1 MKKIRIKHIFLQ
13 NFGKFFGSNIVDTDV
28 YDRTEI
34 CGVNE
39 AGKST
44 IKRAIQHIINCRDD
58 NGKEITGIRPHND
71 AGEDYAGIET
81 TCSITFDVNG
91 SDKELKKV
99 FRENI
104 NKKGEFTGNITDC
117 YINDIPKKAKD
128 YTVFLDDEF
137 LDSDKLQYC
146 INAQALLKK
155 SATEQREI
163 LEKTFGTLS
172 VAEIAQSDSKFTEI
186 VQMLKDGTIK
196 ELKERCNRALNG
208 SRGRSASKGL
218 KQIADE
224 YAPRIDELMKQKTD
238 IDVSQLQ
245 SMKLDIKSKIEDVN
259 AKIKDA
265 SSEHDALGQK
275 ILNLKFELSG
285 LQNKANEKLDKTRAE
300 LTQKSFDANK
310 ELIAQKNIQNDLLRK
325 KESLESEF
333 KRHVSLREQ
342 YAEEWKK
349 TNAETIGENDTICPT
364 CHRELENADKI
375 RERYEE
381 TKKQRLDNIIASGN
395 FEKSEIDRCKA
406 EIEQTEK
413 QIQEQGKKVSELQ
426 TEYDSLN
433 NRIDGMPVCVDI
445 TNTSEYKKVKSELYE
460 KESIYNKETIGSNL
474 VDSLKEELK
483 KLQHDLLDVTEKIG
497 EASVNDYIDNQIS
510 QLREQQR
517 DTQQKIADQ
526 ERILD
531 LLKKLDRKKNEI
543 LSENVNQYLE
553 FCKVRLFRPLINGDT
568 EECCEF
574 IYKGE
579 PYNRNM
585 NHGAKLLTK
594 IDICQAFQSK
604 NNIQIP
610 IIIDDTESLDAWRVP
625 KNIESQLIVIR
636 RTDDKELTIKNMEER
651 DYE

>member
-1 MKKIRIKHIFLQ
+1 MKKIKIKHIFLQ
-13 NFGKFFGSNIVDTDV
+13 NFGKFFGSNIVDADI

-39 AGKST
+39 SGKST
-44 IKRAIQHIINCRDD
+44 IKRAIQHIINCHDD

-71 AGEDYAGIET
+71 AGEDYPGIET
-81 TCSITFDVNG
+81 TCSVTFDING
-91 SDKELKKV
+91 SDKELKKI

-155 SATEQREI
+155 SASEQREI

-172 VAEIAQSDSKFTEI
+172 VAEIAQSDAKFTEI
-186 VQMLKDGTIK
+186 VQMLEDGTIK

-224 YAPRIDELMKQKTD
+224 YAPRIDELNKQK
-238 IDVSQLQ
+238 IDVNIAELE
-245 SMKLDIKSKIEDVN
+245 KKKDEITEKIKAAQ
-259 AKIKDA
+259 AKIHDA
-265 SSEHDALGQK
+265 SAEYEVLGNE
-275 ILNLKFELSG
+275 ILQLKFELSG
-285 LQNKANEKLDKTRAE
+285 LQNKANENLDNTRNE
-300 LTQKSFDANK
+300 LTQKLFDINK
-310 ELIAQKNIQNDLLRK
+310 ELIAQKLILADILRNKDNLEADL
-325 KESLESEF
+325 
-333 KRHVSLREQ
+333 KRHIELRDHH
-342 YAEEWKK
+342 ANEWKI
-349 TNAETIGENDTICPT
+349 TSVETIGENDTICPT
-364 CHRELENADKI
+364 CHRELEDADKI
-375 RERYEE
+375 RETYEQN
-381 TKKQRLDNIIASGN
+381 KKQRLANIVSSGE
-395 FEKSEIDRCKA
+395 FEKAEIERCKA
-406 EIEQTEK
+406 EIEKIEQDIK
-413 QIQEQGKKVSELQ
+413 DNQKIVLDIQN
-426 TEYDSLN
+426 EYDALN
-433 NRIDGMPVCVDI
+433 NRIESMPAYVDI
-445 TNTSEYKKVKSELYE
+445 TSTKEYKEITKQLEE
-460 KESIYNKETIGSNL
+460 KQTTYNKEAIASNV
-474 VDSLKEELK
+474 VDSFKKELEL
-483 KLQHDLLDVTEKIG
+483 LQQDLLDIEHKIG
-497 EASVNDYIDNQIS
+497 EASINDSIDKQIAN
-510 QLREQQR
+510 LCIERRE
-517 DTQQKIADQ
+517 TQQKIADQ
-526 ERILD
+526 ERILN
-531 LLKKLDRKKNEI
+531 LLKELDRKKNEI
-543 LSENVNQYLE
+543 LSNAVNKHLQFCNV
-553 FCKVRLFRPLINGDT
+553 KLFRPLINGNT

-585 NHGAKLLTK
+585 NHGAKLLTE

-636 RTDDKELTIKNMEER
+636 RTDDKELTIKNMEEM

>member
-13 NFGKFFGSNIVDTDV
+13 NFGKFFGANTVDADIA
-28 YDRTEI
+28 DRTEI

-39 AGKST
+39 SGKTT
-44 IKRAIQHIINCRDD
+44 IKRAVQYVLNCRDD
-58 NGKEITGIRPHND
+58 NGKEITGIRPHDEDGND
-71 AGEDYAGIET
+71 YSGIET
-81 TCSITFDVNG
+81 TCAVTFELDG
-91 SDKELKKV
+91 TEKELKKV
-99 FRENI
+99 FRESI
-104 NKKGEFTGNITDC
+104 NKNGDL
-117 YINDIPKKAKD
+117 YVNDVPKKVKD
-128 YTVFLDDEF
+128 YAEFLEDSFLDA
-137 LDSDKLQYC
+137 DKLQYC
-146 INAQALLKK
+146 LNAQSLLKK
-155 SATEQREI
+155 SPADQRTV
-163 LEKTFGTLS
+163 LEKTFVDKTVLD
-172 VAEIAQSDSKFTEI
+172 IAQEDEQFASI
-186 VQMLKDGTIK
+186 VPMLADGTIK
-196 ELKERCNRALNG
+196 ELKERCNRTLNG
-208 SRGRSASKGL
+208 SRGKSKGL
-218 KQIADE
+218 RQIADE

-245 SMKLDIKSKIEDVN
+245 SMKSDIEYKIEDVN

-265 SSEHDALGQK
+265 AAEHDALGQE

-285 LQNKANEKLDKTRAE
+285 LQNKANENLDKTRAE

-325 KESLESEF
+325 KDSLESEF
-333 KRHVSLREQ
+333 KRHVALREQ
-342 YAEEWKK
+342 YAEDWKR
-349 TNAETIGENDTICPT
+349 TNAETIRENDTICPT

-395 FEKSEIDRCKA
+395 FEKSELDRCKA

-413 QIQEQGKKVSELQ
+413 QIQQQGKKVSELQ

-445 TNTSEYKKVKSELYE
+445 TNTSEYKKVKSELDE
-460 KESIYNKETIGSNL
+460 KEALYNKEAIGSNL
-474 VDSLKEELK
+474 VDSLNEELG

-497 EASVNDYIDNQIS
+497 KASVNDYIDNQIS

-517 DTQQKIADQ
+517 ETQQKIADQ
-526 ERILD
+526 ESILD

-553 FCKVRLFRPLINGDT
+553 FCKVRLFRPLINGNT

-585 NHGAKLLTK
+585 NHGAKLLTE
-594 IDICQAFQSK
+594 IDICRAFQRK
-604 NNIQIP
+604 NDMEMP
-610 IIIDDTESLDAWRVP
+610 IIIDDTESLDAWRIP
-625 KNIESQLIVIR
+625 EIDTQLIVIR
-636 RTDDKELTIKNMEER
+636 RTDDKELIIKNMEE
-651 DYE
+651 

>member
-13 NFGKFFGSNIVDTDV
+13 NFGKFFGANTVDADIPN
-28 YDRTEI
+28 RTEI

-39 AGKST
+39 SGKTT
-44 IKRAIQHIINCRDD
+44 IKRAVQYVLNCRDD
-58 NGKEITGIRPHND
+58 NGKEITGIRPHDESGND
-71 AGEDYAGIET
+71 YSGIET
-81 TCSITFDVNG
+81 TCAVTFDIDG
-91 SDKELKKV
+91 TEKELKKV
-99 FRENI
+99 FRESI
-104 NKKGEFTGNITDC
+104 NKNGDFVGNITDS
-117 YINDIPKKAKD
+117 YVNDVPKKVKD
-128 YTVFLDDEF
+128 YAELLEDSFLDA
-137 LDSDKLQYC
+137 DKLQYC
-146 INAQALLKK
+146 LNAQSLLKK
-155 SATEQREI
+155 SPADQRTV
-163 LEKTFGTLS
+163 LEKTFGDKTVLD
-172 VAEIAQSDSKFTEI
+172 IAQEDEQFASI
-186 VQMLKDGTIK
+186 VPMLSDGTIK
-196 ELKERCNRALNG
+196 ELKERCNRTLNG
-208 SRGRSASKGL
+208 SRGKSSSKGL
-218 KQIADE
+218 RQIADE

-245 SMKLDIKSKIEDVN
+245 SMKLDIESKIEDVN
-259 AKIKDA
+259 GKIKDA
-265 SSEHDALGQK
+265 SAEHDALGQE

-285 LQNKANEKLDKTRAE
+285 LQNKANESLDKTRAE

-325 KESLESEF
+325 KESLEAEF

-342 YAEEWKK
+342 YAEDWKR

-364 CHRELENADKI
+364 CHRELENADEI

-381 TKKQRLDNIIASGN
+381 TKKQRLDNIVASGN
-395 FEKSEIDRCKA
+395 FEKSELDRCKA

-413 QIQEQGKKVSELQ
+413 KIQEQGKKVSELQ
-426 TEYDSLN
+426 IEYDSLN

-445 TNTSEYKKVKSELYE
+445 TNTSEYKKVKSELDE
-460 KESIYNKETIGSNL
+460 KEALYNKEAIGSNL

-526 ERILD
+526 ESILD

-585 NHGAKLLTK
+585 NHGAKLLTE
-594 IDICQAFQSK
+594 IDICRAFQRK
-604 NNIQIP
+604 NDVEMP
-610 IIIDDTESLDAWRVP
+610 IIIDDTESLDAWRIP
-625 KNIESQLIVIR
+625 EIDTQLIVIR
-636 RTDDKELTIKNMEER
+636 RTDDKELIIKNMEEK
-651 DYE
+651 

>member
-128 YTVFLDDEF
+128 YADFLDEEF
-137 LDSDKLQYC
+137 LDSDKLHYC
-146 INAQALLKK
+146 INAQELLKK

-172 VAEIAQSDSKFTEI
+172 VAEIAQSDAKFTEI

-208 SRGRSASKGL
+208 SRGRSAFKGL

-224 YAPRIDELMKQKTD
+224 YAPRIDELNKQK
-238 IDVSQLQ
+238 IDVNIAELET
-245 SMKLDIKSKIEDVN
+245 KKIEITEKIKVMQ
-259 AKIKDA
+259 AKIHDA
-265 SSEHDALGQK
+265 SAEYEVLGNE
-275 ILNLKFELSG
+275 ILQLKFEMSG
-285 LQNKANEKLDKTRAE
+285 LQNKANENLDKTRNE
-300 LTQKSFDANK
+300 LTQKLFDINK
-310 ELIAQKNIQNDLLRK
+310 NLIAQKLILADILRNK
-325 KESLESEF
+325 DSLEADL
-333 KRHVSLREQ
+333 KRHIELRDHH
-342 YAEEWKK
+342 ANEWKI

-364 CHRELENADKI
+364 CHRELEDADKI
-375 RERYEE
+375 RETYEQN
-381 TKKQRLDNIIASGN
+381 KKQRLANIVSNGE
-395 FEKSEIDRCKA
+395 FEKSEIERCKA
-406 EIEQTEK
+406 EIEKIEQDIKEHQK
-413 QIQEQGKKVSELQ
+413 IVLDIQN
-426 TEYDSLN
+426 EYDALN
-433 NRIDGMPVCVDI
+433 NRIEGMPACVDI
-445 TNTSEYKKVKSELYE
+445 TSTKEYKEIAKQLEE
-460 KESIYNKETIGSNL
+460 KQTTYNKDETASN
-474 VDSLKEELK
+474 VIDSFKKELEL
-483 KLQHDLLDVTEKIG
+483 LQQDLLDIEHKIG
-497 EASVNDYIDNQIS
+497 EATINDSIDKQIANLYIEQ
-510 QLREQQR
+510 RE
-517 DTQQKIADQ
+517 TQQKIADQ
-526 ERILD
+526 ERILN
-531 LLKKLDRKKNEI
+531 LLKELDRKKNEI
-543 LSENVNQYLE
+543 LSNDVNKHLQFCNVK
-553 FCKVRLFRPLINGDT
+553 FFRPLINGDT

-585 NHGAKLLTK
+585 NHGAKLLTE
-594 IDICQAFQSK
+594 IDICRAFQSK
-604 NNIQIP
+604 NDIQIP
-610 IIIDDTESLDAWRVP
+610 IIIDDTESLDACRVP
-625 KNIESQLIVIR
+625 NVESQLIVIR

>member
-13 NFGKFFGSNIVDTDV
+13 NFGKFFGANTVDADIPN
-28 YDRTEI
+28 RTEI

-39 AGKST
+39 SGKTT
-44 IKRAIQHIINCRDD
+44 IKRAVQYVLNCRDD
-58 NGKEITGIRPHND
+58 NGKEITGIRPHDEDGND
-71 AGEDYAGIET
+71 YSGIET
-81 TCSITFDVNG
+81 TCAVTFELDG
-91 SDKELKKV
+91 TEKELKKV
-99 FRENI
+99 FRESI
-104 NKKGEFTGNITDC
+104 NKNGDFVGNITDS
-117 YINDIPKKAKD
+117 YINDVPKKVKD
-128 YTVFLDDEF
+128 YTEYLDTEF
-137 LDSDKLQYC
+137 LPADKLQYC
-146 INAQALLKK
+146 LNAQALLKNGA
-155 SATEQREI
+155 SDQREI
-163 LEKTFGTLS
+163 LEKTFGCKS
-172 VAEIAQSDSKFTEI
+172 VEEIASEDAVFAPI
-186 VQMLKDGTIK
+186 VPILKDGTIK
-196 ELKERCNRALNG
+196 ELKERCNRTLNG
-208 SRGRSASKGL
+208 SRGKSSSKGL
-218 KQIADE
+218 RQIADE

-245 SMKLDIKSKIEDVN
+245 SIKSDIESKIEDVN

-265 SSEHDALGQK
+265 SAEHDALGQD

-285 LQNKANEKLDKTRAE
+285 LQNKANENLDKTRAE

-325 KESLESEF
+325 KESLEAEF

-342 YAEEWKK
+342 HAEEWKK

-364 CHRELENADKI
+364 CHRELENANEI

-413 QIQEQGKKVSELQ
+413 QIQRQGKKVSELQ

-445 TNTSEYKKVKSELYE
+445 TNTSEYKKVKSELDE
-460 KESIYNKETIGSNL
+460 KEAIYNKESIGSNL
-474 VDSLKEELK
+474 VDSLNEELG

-497 EASVNDYIDNQIS
+497 KASVNDYIDNQIS

-526 ERILD
+526 ESILD

-543 LSENVNQYLE
+543 LSESVNQYLE

-585 NHGAKLLTK
+585 NHGAKLLTE
-594 IDICQAFQSK
+594 IDICRAFQRK
-604 NNIQIP
+604 NDVEMP
-610 IIIDDTESLDAWRVP
+610 IIIDDTESLDAWRIP
-625 KNIESQLIVIR
+625 EIDTQLIVIR
-636 RTDDKELTIKNMEER
+636 RTDDKELIIKDMEEK
-651 DYE
+651 